1 MARIFT
7 VAAMA
12 ELIRNDDVDP
22 AAAIERLR
30 TWTTEGLLT
39 PLGDRNPGS
48 GKHRTYDESSAY
60 DAAILNNLADAGF
73 PIGKQRYFL
82 IVLLCAERAKKL
94 WQQKSSKTLYLEIA
108 RFIEPDVDGGHHAV
122 FLHESKRNLFHPRSD
137 GSYILNVTR
146 LFARVEKRMKQQ
158 GLLGAPESEKPARR
172 KQKVSA

>member
-108 RFIEPDVDGGHHAV
+108 HFIEPDVDGGHYTV
-122 FLHESKRNLFHPRSD
+122 FLHEGKRNLFHPRSD
-137 GSYILNVTR
+137 GSYIVDISR
-146 LFARVEKRMKQQ
+146 LFARVEKRMKQ
-158 GLLGAPESEKPARR
+158 LGAPESQKPERQ
-172 KQKVSA
+172 KQTVRV